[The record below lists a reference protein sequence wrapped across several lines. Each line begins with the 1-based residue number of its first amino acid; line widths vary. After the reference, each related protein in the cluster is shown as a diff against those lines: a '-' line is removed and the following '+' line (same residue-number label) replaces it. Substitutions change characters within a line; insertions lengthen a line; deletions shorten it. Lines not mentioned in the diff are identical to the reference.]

1 MGRSLPKQADGDP
14 RDRHAATVNALRRAV
29 FESRGS
35 TEPAVRDAAG
45 SGASISGGQ
54 LPEPLGSYAAKV
66 RDQSYRITDT
76 DFAGLTTAGQS
87 DDAIFEI
94 TIAAAVGAALQRLD
108 AGMRAVRGS
117 V

>member
-1 MGRSLPKQADGDP
+1 VGRSLPNRTDGDP
-14 RDRHAATVNALRRAV
+14 TDRHAAAVDALRHAV

-35 TEPAVRDAAG
+35 TEPAVRYAAG
-45 SGASISGGQ
+45 SGDK

-66 RDQSYRITDT
+66 RDQSYRIADT
-76 DFAGLTTAGQS
+76 DFAGLTTAGLS

-94 TIAAAVGAALQRLD
+94 TIAAAVGGALQRLD

>member
-1 MGRSLPKQADGDP
+1 MGRSLPNRTDGDP
-14 RDRHAATVNALRRAV
+14 TDRHAAAVKALRHAV

-35 TEPAVRDAAG
+35 TEPALRDAAG
-45 SGASISGGQ
+45 SGGQ
-54 LPEPLGSYAAKV
+54 LPEPFGPYADKV
-66 RDQSYRITDT
+66 RDQSYRITDS
-76 DFAGLTTAGQS
+76 DFAGLTAAGLS